1 MQCST
6 LIGEG
11 GAIVYVEFTID
22 SDADL
27 TITEVDYE
35 GVNILPCLTEDQLED
50 LSPACFKAAEA
61 EYKESLF
68 DRGQELYEERMAY
81 P

>member
-1 MQCST
+1 MYCHT

-11 GAIVYVEFTID
+11 GAIVCVEFTID

-27 TITEVDYE
+27 VITEVNYE
-35 GVNILPCLTEDQLED
+35 GVNVLPCLTEDQVDD

-61 EYKESLF
+61 EYQESLY
-68 DRGQELYEERMAY
+68 DRGQELYEERMAA
-81 P
+81 